1 MSSKI
6 LTNEI
11 LLTLKSFSYYRYSP
25 ESQKILY
32 LTSQR
37 DLKENKS
44 FNELYIMNIDGTEL
58 KLISEPKINIEEP
71 QFILQGKKIVYIQNN
86 EIYIMN
92 IDGTSKKKISE
103 NNKINNDIEGFL
115 FDENL
120 TKLILVKSVT
130 VEGLQVKKGNEAYS
144 DCDKATECYIADDL
158 CYTHWNTLQNK
169 VNRPFIYEVKYD
181 KEKDDIIID
190 EKSEI
195 NLLDKY
201 TFECPSAPFGGM
213 EEIDI
218 SKDGTKVYF
227 ICKRFTGKEY
237 AVSTN
242 TDLFEYTIGND
253 EILNICKGVYEN
265 KNNLKV
271 DIYEGI
277 DFTLSFKN
285 QQNKI
290 E

>member
-120 TKLILVKSVT
+120 TKIIIIKLIKVP
-130 VEGLQVKKGNEAYS
+130 GLQVKKGNDAYP
-144 DCDKATECYIADDL
+144 DCDKATNCYIADDL
-158 CYTHWNTLQNK
+158 CYTHWDSLK
-169 VNRPFIYEVKYD
+169 D
-181 KEKDDIIID
+181 KI
-190 EKSEI
+190 
-195 NLLDKY
+195 
-201 TFECPSAPFGGM
+201 
-213 EEIDI
+213 
-218 SKDGTKVYF
+218 
-227 ICKRFTGKEY
+227 
-237 AVSTN
+237 
-242 TDLFEYTIGND
+242 
-253 EILNICKGVYEN
+253 
-265 KNNLKV
+265 
-271 DIYEGI
+271 
-277 DFTLSFKN
+277 
-285 QQNKI
+285 
-290 E
+290 